1 MKYTKLRIGLLAVWV
16 AFLTMPFV
24 IVHGAGG
31 RIEGKVTDPKGAIVL
46 GAAVTVTDP
55 ATNKTFTAKTD
66 KQGRYKIEGLPAG
79 TYSLVVSAPGFSD
92 ARRDSVKVEE
102 GAAATIDVPLEIAP
116 VEAAVTVAVAKA
128 NVDPLYQQLRQ
139 QAKAAGEF
147 GGQFATVN
155 NLV

>member
-1 MKYTKLRIGLLAVWV
+1 
-16 AFLTMPFV
+16 
-24 IVHGAGG
+24 
-31 RIEGKVTDPKGAIVL
+31 
-46 GAAVTVTDP
+46 
-55 ATNKTFTAKTD
+55 
-66 KQGRYKIEGLPAG
+66 LPAG

-92 ARRDSVKVEE
+92 ARRDSVKVDE

-155 NLV
+155 NLVLKRDAATFTLKTGEIYFAPQVKDRTFGAVFFGEGELTLT